1 MDELQNL
8 MKQMENKLVQG
19 GAAIADKE
27 KENAHQKREMQLKLQ
42 EEIEKQHQ
50 LIEEKQKKEAEL
62 LEKE

>member
-27 KENAHQKREMQLKLQ
+27 KENAH
-42 EEIEKQHQ
+42 
-50 LIEEKQKKEAEL
+50 
-62 LEKE
+62 